1 MQVKADIEGTIL
13 AHVNGGAIYL
23 RAGDEVPEGVTI
35 DSHFV
40 EGQAAHESTR
50 AAPSI
55 HVGPQAHTQQ
65 R

>member
-1 MQVKADIEGTIL
+1 LQVKADIEGTIL

-40 EGQAAHESTR
+40 EGKE
-50 AAPSI
+50 APSAR
-55 HVGPQAHTQQ
+55 GTKRRSKAASRPADSE
-65 R
+65 